1 KRLPLSGED
10 LANYLRNIPAEQID
24 AIDIITNPGAK
35 YEAEGT
41 AGIIDIKLKRDKSL
55 GSNGSLSTTYG
66 QGRYASGNVSGSLNY
81 RTKALSAFGQAGYGD
96 RQTFTKMA
104 FQSKQNGFATEETM
118 RIDNLNNNYN
128 YRLGTDFFI
137 KKNHTIGFLVTG
149 NNGERQ
155 GDALNRVEIATQGG
169 IGIDSILLG
178 NNLTDAENNAATYN
192 LNYVFNA
199 EKTTLNV
206 DLDYGRYRNNS
217 TSMQPNRYLDP
228 AEESILSQ
236 VNTSYDT
243 RNDIDIYTFL
253 VDFETELWG
262 GKLGLGTKLSQVGTD
277 NTFLFYDIPGE
288 DLVFNEQRSNIFA
301 YDENV
306 YAGYVNFARGFGEKI
321 NVSAGLR
328 LEQTDA
334 RGDLQAFDPSLN
346 EPPVENNYLSAFPSG
361 GITYQMGQN
370 TLALNYGRRIN
381 RPDYNVLNPFR
392 AQVSEL
398 SYFKGNPFLAP
409 EIVNNYELGYT
420 LKYRYNFKLS
430 YSKTIDQITRL
441 ISPDDENPLAGFLTW
456 DNLAVQHIYALNV
469 TAPVQVTDKWNA
481 FFSLGASH
489 INNQATYEDGGVVD
503 IQAWTYSIFQQHTF
517 KLPWQ
522 LTGEISGWFS
532 GPGVWG
538 GVFLY
543 ETSWSLNMGLQRRFL
558 DDQVNVRLSVND
570 IFYESGWSGT
580 SSFNGLESIGRGNWD
595 SRRASLSVSWNFGN
609 KNVKTRKRNTGLEEE
624 ASRVNTDGGQ

>member
-1 KRLPLSGED
+1 MKYIWTLLLASLSCSVISAQLSSVRGNLSDADGNPVEFANIVLYAAADTSLVKVETTDETGDFLIPGIKGGDYLLEATYVGLQDLRQSVTLVEGRELNLERLVMQPVSVQLEEAVVTADRAMVEIKPDRTVFNVQGTINSTGDDALNLLRKAPGVLVDNNDNITVLSRSGVRMYVDGKRLPLSGED

-81 RTKALSAFGQAGYGD
+81 RNKVLSAFGQAGYGD

-104 FQSKQNGFATEETM
+104 FQSKQNGFATEETIRM
-118 RIDNLNNNYN
+118 DNENSNYN

-137 KKNHTIGFLVTG
+137 KENHTIGFLVSG
-149 NNGERQ
+149 NNGERF
-155 GDALNRVEIATQGG
+155 GDGLNRVEIATQGG
-169 IGIDSILLG
+169 TGIDSILLG
-178 NNLTDAENNAATYN
+178 NNITDAENNAATYN
-192 LNYVFNA
+192 LNYVFNNK
-199 EKTTLNV
+199 KTTLNV

-228 AEESILSQ
+228 GEESVLSE

-253 VDFETELWG
+253 VDFETDLWG

-277 NTFLFYDIPGE
+277 NTFLFYDIPSE
-288 DLVFNEQRSNIFA
+288 DRVFNEQRSNIFE

-334 RGDLQAFDPSLN
+334 RGVLQAFDPSLN
-346 EPPVENNYLSAFPSG
+346 EPPVESNYLSAFPSG

-370 TLALNYGRRIN
+370 TLAL
-381 RPDYNVLNPFR
+381 
-392 AQVSEL
+392 
-398 SYFKGNPFLAP
+398 
-409 EIVNNYELGYT
+409 
-420 LKYRYNFKLS
+420 
-430 YSKTIDQITRL
+430 
-441 ISPDDENPLAGFLTW
+441 
-456 DNLAVQHIYALNV
+456 
-469 TAPVQVTDKWNA
+469 
-481 FFSLGASH
+481 
-489 INNQATYEDGGVVD
+489 
-503 IQAWTYSIFQQHTF
+503 
-517 KLPWQ
+517 
-522 LTGEISGWFS
+522 
-532 GPGVWG
+532 
-538 GVFLY
+538 
-543 ETSWSLNMGLQRRFL
+543 
-558 DDQVNVRLSVND
+558 
-570 IFYESGWSGT
+570 
-580 SSFNGLESIGRGNWD
+580 
-595 SRRASLSVSWNFGN
+595 
-609 KNVKTRKRNTGLEEE
+609 
-624 ASRVNTDGGQ
+624 